1 MLQSPTFGLSVATP
15 VVAAGSPI
23 TKVSKSSLGISL
35 EEDCKVID
43 WLPELADV
51 ITDLAVGVGAG
62 VPVIGDREGVDGG
75 VGSVGAGSRPA
86 GQSEDAADSKSR
98 GTCP

>member
-1 MLQSPTFGLSVATP
+1 M
-15 VVAAGSPI
+15 
-23 TKVSKSSLGISL
+23 
-35 EEDCKVID
+35 ID